1 MVKTKRNLI
10 FSLIYI
16 LIKLSLLLPV
26 ATAKVEKVFSAM
38 HIVKSRLRNRIR
50 DKWMNDILVTL
61 RKISSMRLIMKLL
74 CSGFKI

>member
-26 ATAKVEKVFSAM
+26 ATAKVKKVFSAM

-50 DKWMNDILVTL
+50 DK
-61 RKISSMRLIMKLL
+61 
-74 CSGFKI
+74 